1 MSIRVFSSAGVV
13 SIIVLVALT
22 ADFTHARPSAITI
35 GRHKRTSD
43 QRLAELETLIALE
56 NLRGKLVTVP
66 VGFGK
71 VDPDKIGRRRRS
83 SVEFDLRRLRRF
95 LQVLGSQSESS
106 SEETSAEMIIPSLL
120 RNEEKLDDEFGNQ
133 LI

>member
-1 MSIRVFSSAGVV
+1 MRSIKELSFSTVV
-13 SIIVLVALT
+13 SLIVLVALMPE
-22 ADFTHARPSAITI
+22 FTYARPAAVTM

-71 VDPDKIGRRRRS
+71 VDPAKIGRRRRS
-83 SVEFDLRRLRRF
+83 SVEFDLQRLRRF
-95 LQVLGSQSESS
+95 LQVLGSQSESNSEES
-106 SEETSAEMIIPSLL
+106 SEEIFPSLL
-120 RNEEKLDDEFGNQ
+120 NEDQRDEDLGNQ